1 MLLKAPLTYLK
12 RKPRPRLMIEG
23 DPKIMWA
30 KSGKANVSK
39 GQGVNIQKISG
50 LGSSGWIFIFPVIT
64 MLAIFFLV
72 PLAGVTYLSL
82 TEWSLI
88 GSPVFSGFSNYQEIF
103 ANPQF
108 WSAVRVTGKLSLEM
122 AIPGALIA
130 FILAIMINEGKKT
143 NYVSTVL
150 LFPLVFPSIVAVFI
164 WEAMFKGDGILN
176 SFFGININWVTSSSW
191 ALPSLVLMMLWT
203 NLGYYTIIALAGV
216 RDLPA
221 ELFDAASLDG
231 AGYFAKIRWITIPL
245 MKPILLFLLMVG
257 TSDALTLFIQPYLL
271 TGGGPGDSTRTLS
284 QLIYQTAFMYTDIGK
299 ASAIAVTL
307 LLAALVVAG
316 LQFRVFSKDREI

>member
-1 MLLKAPLTYLK
+1 MSV
-12 RKPRPRLMIEG
+12 
-23 DPKIMWA
+23 
-30 KSGKANVSK
+30 KSKGANVPQGK
-39 GQGVNIQKISG
+39 GANSQKISG
-50 LGSSGWIFIFPVIT
+50 LGSSGWIFVSPILI
-64 MLAIFFLV
+64 MLFVFFLI
-72 PLAGVTYLSL
+72 PLIGVIYLSL
-82 TEWSLI
+82 TEWSLM
-88 GSPVFSGFSNYQEIF
+88 GTPTYKGTSNYHEIF

-130 FILAIMINEGKKT
+130 FILAIMINEGKRT

-176 SFFGININWVTSSSW
+176 SMLGTQINWVTSSSW
-191 ALPSLVLMMLWT
+191 ALPSLVMMMLWT

-221 ELFDAASLDG
+221 ELFDAASIDG
-231 AGYFAKIRWITIPL
+231 AGYFSKIRWITIPL

-307 LLAALVVAG
+307 LVVALVVAG
-316 LQFRVFSKDREI
+316 MQFRVFSKEREI

>member
-1 MLLKAPLTYLK
+1 
-12 RKPRPRLMIEG
+12 
-23 DPKIMWA
+23 MWA

-39 GQGVNIQKISG
+39 GQGANIQKISG
-50 LGSSGWIFIFPVIT
+50 LGSSGWIFIFPVIA
-64 MLAIFFLV
+64 MLVIFFLV
-72 PLAGVTYLSL
+72 PLAGVIYLSL

-88 GSPVFSGFSNYQEIF
+88 GSPFFSGFTNYQDIF
-103 ANPQF
+103 VNPQF

-164 WEAMFKGDGILN
+164 WEAMFKGDGIIN

>member
-1 MLLKAPLTYLK
+1 
-12 RKPRPRLMIEG
+12 
-23 DPKIMWA
+23 MWA
-30 KSGKANVSK
+30 KSGKANVSE
-39 GQGVNIQKISG
+39 GQKANTQKISG
-50 LGSSGWIFIFPVIT
+50 LGSTGWIFIFPVIA
-64 MLAIFFLV
+64 MLVIFFLV
-72 PLAGVTYLSL
+72 PLVGVVYLSL

-88 GSPVFSGFSNYQEIF
+88 GTPIYSGFTNYQEIF

-108 WSAVRVTGKLSLEM
+108 WSAVRVTGKLSLQM

-176 SFFGININWVTSSSW
+176 SFFGINVNWVTSSSW

-271 TGGGPGDSTRTLS
+271 TGGGPGDATRTLS

>member
-1 MLLKAPLTYLK
+1 MWNKSAKAI
-12 RKPRPRLMIEG
+12 M
-23 DPKIMWA
+23 PKTQI
-30 KSGKANVSK
+30 ANSH
-39 GQGVNIQKISG
+39 KISG
-50 LGSSGWIFIFPVIT
+50 LGSSAWIFIFPVIA
-64 MLAIFFLV
+64 MLVIFFLV
-72 PLAGVTYLSL
+72 PLLGVVYLSF

-88 GSPVFSGFSNYQEIF
+88 GTPRFSGFTNYQEIF

-130 FILAIMINEGKKT
+130 FILAIMINEGKNT
-143 NYVSTVL
+143 NYVSTIL

-164 WEAMFKGDGILN
+164 WEAMFKGDGVLN
-176 SFFGININWVTSSSW
+176 SFFRIDINWVTSSSW
-191 ALPSLVLMMLWT
+191 ALPSLVMMMLWT

-231 AGYFAKIRWITIPL
+231 AGYFAKIRWITVPL

-307 LLAALVVAG
+307 LFAALAVAG

>member
-1 MLLKAPLTYLK
+1 MRVIL
-12 RKPRPRLMIEG
+12 
-23 DPKIMWA
+23 
-30 KSGKANVSK
+30 GKVYVSK
-39 GQGVNIQKISG
+39 NNKSDIQKISG
-50 LGSSGWIFIFPVIT
+50 LGSTGWIFIFPVMA
-64 MLAIFFLV
+64 MLFVFFLI
-72 PLAGVTYLSL
+72 PLVGVIYLSF
-82 TEWSLI
+82 TEWSLM
-88 GSPVFSGFSNYQEIF
+88 GAPVFTGFTNYHEIF
-103 ANPQF
+103 INPQF

-130 FILAIMINEGKKT
+130 FILSIMINEGKNT

-176 SFFGININWVTSSSW
+176 SFFGLHINWVTSSSW
-191 ALPSLVLMMLWT
+191 ALPSLVMMMLWT

-231 AGYFAKIRWITIPL
+231 AGYLAKIRWITIPL
-245 MKPILLFLLMVG
+245 MKPVLLFLLMVG

-299 ASAIAVTL
+299 SSAIAVTL

-316 LQFRVFSKDREI
+316 LQFRVFSKGREN

>member
-1 MLLKAPLTYLK
+1 MGT
-12 RKPRPRLMIEG
+12 
-23 DPKIMWA
+23 

-39 GQGVNIQKISG
+39 GQGANIQKISG
-50 LGSSGWIFIFPVIT
+50 LGSSGWIFIFPVIA
-64 MLAIFFLV
+64 MLVIFFLV
-72 PLAGVTYLSL
+72 PLVGVVYLSL

-88 GSPVFSGFSNYQEIF
+88 GTPKYSGFTNYQEIF

-130 FILAIMINEGKKT
+130 F

>member
-1 MLLKAPLTYLK
+1 M
-12 RKPRPRLMIEG
+12 
-23 DPKIMWA
+23 PKTQA
-30 KSGKANVSK
+30 A
-39 GQGVNIQKISG
+39 NIQKISG
-50 LGSSGWIFIFPVIT
+50 LGSSAWIFIFPVIA
-64 MLAIFFLV
+64 MLVIFFLV
-72 PLAGVTYLSL
+72 PLVGVVYLSF

-88 GSPVFSGFSNYQEIF
+88 GTPIFSGFTNYQEIF

-130 FILAIMINEGKKT
+130 FILAIMINEGKNT
-143 NYVSTVL
+143 NYVSTIL

-164 WEAMFKGDGILN
+164 WEAMYKGDGVLN
-176 SFFGININWVTSSSW
+176 SIFRIDVNWVTSSTW
-191 ALPSLVLMMLWT
+191 ALPSLVMMMLWT

-316 LQFRVFSKDREI
+316 LQFGVFSKDREI

>member
-1 MLLKAPLTYLK
+1 
-12 RKPRPRLMIEG
+12 
-23 DPKIMWA
+23 MWA
-30 KSGKANVSK
+30 KSGKANVSE
-39 GQGVNIQKISG
+39 GQGANIQKIAG
-50 LGSSGWIFIFPVIT
+50 LGSSGWIFIFPVIA

-72 PLAGVTYLSL
+72 PLAGVVYLSL

-88 GSPVFSGFSNYQEIF
+88 GSPIFIGITNYQEIF

-191 ALPSLVLMMLWT
+191 ALPSLVMMMLWT

-307 LLAALVVAG
+307 LLAALLVAG
-316 LQFRVFSKDREI
+316 LQFHVFSKDREI

>member
-1 MLLKAPLTYLK
+1 
-12 RKPRPRLMIEG
+12 MIEG
-23 DPKIMWA
+23 DPKIMWVN
-30 KSGKANVSK
+30 SGKANVSK
-39 GQGVNIQKISG
+39 SQRANIQKISG
-50 LGSSGWIFIFPVIT
+50 LGSSGWIFIFPVIG
-64 MLAIFFLV
+64 MLVIFFLV
-72 PLAGVTYLSL
+72 PLIGVVYLSL
-82 TEWSLI
+82 TEWSLMGAPI
-88 GSPVFSGFSNYQEIF
+88 FSGFTNYQEIF

-130 FILAIMINEGKKT
+130 FILAIMINEGKNT
-143 NYVSTVL
+143 NYVSTVM

-176 SFFGININWVTSSSW
+176 SFFGIDINWVTSSSW
-191 ALPSLVLMMLWT
+191 ALPSLVMMMLWT
-203 NLGYYTIIALAGV
+203 NLGYYTIIAIAGV

-245 MKPILLFLLMVG
+245 MRPILLFLLMVG